1 MKKVITILLS
11 TTMLLLCV
19 ACTSQEPGLEQ
30 NISPAPGG
38 NLPDAPT
45 LILNGKELDVYTSH
59 YDITEEYAFI
69 PLTAFLK
76 SIGAEYADSPLNKYG
91 TQCYSFAGKQYVVVP
106 DMHLFILENDYNKLI
121 KELDAEGKTLSKET
135 VEDKGLLPKSE
146 SKFPGFTNG
155 TVIEWAVILTD
166 HISLE
171 NALIE
176 SGVDINIEYD
186 YETRTITV
194 TLPN

>member
-11 TTMLLLCV
+11 AALLLCCV
-19 ACTSQEPGLEQ
+19 ACTSHGTDLEQ
-30 NISPAPGG
+30 NKPPAPGG

-45 LILNGKELDVYTSH
+45 LILNDEELDIYTSH
-59 YDITEEYAFI
+59 YKLTEEYAFI
-69 PLTAFLK
+69 PLTAFLH
-76 SIGAEYADSPLNKYG
+76 SIGAEYADSPLNEYG

-106 DMHLFILENDYNKLI
+106 DMHLFILENDYNELI
-121 KELDAEGKTLSKET
+121 QELDADEKTLSRET
-135 VEDKGLLPKSE
+135 MKDKGLLPKIE
-146 SKFPGFTNG
+146 SKYPGITNG
-155 TVIEWAVILTD
+155 TVLEWAEIWTD
-166 HISLE
+166 NVSLE

-186 YETRTITV
+186 YSTRTITV

>member
-11 TTMLLLCV
+11 ATLLLFCV
-19 ACTSQEPGLEQ
+19 ACTNQEIDLEQ
-30 NISPAPGG
+30 TNPYAPGE
-38 NLPDAPT
+38 NFSDAPT

-59 YDITEEYAFI
+59 YNVTEEYAFI
-69 PLTAFLK
+69 PLTAFLH
-76 SIGAEYADSPLNKYG
+76 SIGAEYADSPLNEYG
-91 TQCYSFAGKQYVVVP
+91 TQCYSFDGKQYVVVP
-106 DMHLFILENDYNKLI
+106 DMHLFILEDDYNKLI
-121 KELDAEGKTLSKET
+121 KELNAEGKTLSKET

-155 TVIEWAVILTD
+155 TVIEWGQIWAD
-166 HISLE
+166 HVSLE

-186 YETRTITV
+186 YATRTITV
-194 TLPN
+194 IMPN